1 MQEDRSSQPRHTWW
15 GELRDEFC
23 QAIADVLNHHRQ
35 AYFLALDSAG
45 GIVGCNDAMAR
56 LLGLGSDGFGKDRIW
71 DMVVEPDHIRL
82 NERIRQ
88 THLGADPFLLNFV
101 DPKAPNDSPTTL
113 DCSLAVMSSGHF
125 VVVGVPARSSAEGSE
140 VDWLKLNNSFATLSR
155 ENARKGK
162 QLELQNS
169 ELVRTTEELKRAN
182 QALTEARTAALQVA
196 EAKADFLRQMSH
208 EIRTPMNGVM
218 GMVQL
223 LLATDLSPE
232 QRRYATISQTS
243 GRTLLALIDDI
254 LDLSKME
261 ARKIAL
267 ENLTFSVRHTIDD
280 VVQLLSVLAGA
291 KGLQIH
297 SRVSEE
303 IPRFLR
309 GDAQR
314 LRQVLTNLAGNAIKF
329 TERGTVSLDAAL
341 ECEAAGAVTVRFA
354 VTDTG
359 IGIRPDQARAL
370 FSPFVQAD
378 PSTTRKYG
386 GTGLGLAISK
396 QLVDLMGGKIG
407 LESREGEGSTFW
419 FTAVF
424 ETTTESVFET
434 TGSTLEPAST
444 VKRPSENEGVCGG
457 FVPPGV
463 KATGHGA
470 RILLADD
477 DPSNQA
483 VGLAQL
489 ELLGYQADAV
499 ANGAEALE
507 ALQHGTY
514 DLVLMDSEM
523 PTMDG
528 YEATRRIRESGN
540 SNIPIIGV
548 TAHAMQSDRDRC
560 IREGMNGFL
569 SKPVDLQLLA
579 EVLGRWIPGID
590 SRVEVQTVEDAPLE
604 QYAAIFDSEAFL
616 QRLMGNRQL
625 AVQIIKGFLGDVP
638 SQLNQLRK
646 RFDQADRTG
655 ARLQAHT
662 LKGSAASV
670 SAVGLRAIGEEMERA
685 AAAGQWEHFGKLLP
699 RAVEEFERLKDTL
712 EKAGWL

>member
-1 MQEDRSSQPRHTWW
+1 
-15 GELRDEFC
+15 
-23 QAIADVLNHHRQ
+23 
-35 AYFLALDSAG
+35 
-45 GIVGCNDAMAR
+45 
-56 LLGLGSDGFGKDRIW
+56 
-71 DMVVEPDHIRL
+71 
-82 NERIRQ
+82 
-88 THLGADPFLLNFV
+88 
-101 DPKAPNDSPTTL
+101 
-113 DCSLAVMSSGHF
+113 
-125 VVVGVPARSSAEGSE
+125 
-140 VDWLKLNNSFATLSR
+140 
-155 ENARKGK
+155 
-162 QLELQNS
+162 
-169 ELVRTTEELKRAN
+169 
-182 QALTEARTAALQVA
+182 
-196 EAKADFLRQMSH
+196 
-208 EIRTPMNGVM
+208 
-218 GMVQL
+218 
-223 LLATDLSPE
+223 
-232 QRRYATISQTS
+232 
-243 GRTLLALIDDI
+243 
-254 LDLSKME
+254 
-261 ARKIAL
+261 
-267 ENLTFSVRHTIDD
+267 
-280 VVQLLSVLAGA
+280 
-291 KGLQIH
+291 
-297 SRVSEE
+297 
-303 IPRFLR
+303 
-309 GDAQR
+309 
-314 LRQVLTNLAGNAIKF
+314 
-329 TERGTVSLDAAL
+329 
-341 ECEAAGAVTVRFA
+341 
-354 VTDTG
+354 
-359 IGIRPDQARAL
+359 
-370 FSPFVQAD
+370 
-378 PSTTRKYG
+378 
-386 GTGLGLAISK
+386 
-396 QLVDLMGGKIG
+396 
-407 LESREGEGSTFW
+407 
-419 FTAVF
+419 
-424 ETTTESVFET
+424 
-434 TGSTLEPAST
+434 
-444 VKRPSENEGVCGG
+444 
-457 FVPPGV
+457 VPPGV

-499 ANGAEALE
+499 ATGAEALE